1 MSIIGFDDLEV
12 GRHVSPEITTLHQD
26 IPGKA
31 RAAVEVLLAQLAQWP
46 AVRSER
52 RVMGVTLVERESVGP
67 PPASVP

>member
-12 GRHVSPEITTLHQD
+12 ARHVTPEITTLHQD

-46 AVRSER
+46 TARSER
-52 RVMGVTLVERESVGP
+52 RVLGVTLVERGSVGP
-67 PPASVP
+67 PPAAL